1 MQRLKDNTDRNAG
14 ELPRSDNRTIL
25 RCVSHD
31 MANQLLEMQKECCFE
46 EEPVIEEWSEQASAN
61 FEPEKIDAP
70 DGRKDDVTI
79 ALDGVGAEP
88 EDDSIAITDR
98 SS

>member
-1 MQRLKDNTDRNAG
+1 
-14 ELPRSDNRTIL
+14 
-25 RCVSHD
+25 

-61 FEPEKIDAP
+61 FEPEKIDTAA
-70 DGRKDDVTI
+70 GRKDDVTI
-79 ALDGVGAEP
+79 ALDGVEAEP
-88 EDDSIAITDR
+88 DSIAITDR

>member
-1 MQRLKDNTDRNAG
+1 
-14 ELPRSDNRTIL
+14 
-25 RCVSHD
+25 

-61 FEPEKIDAP
+61 FEPEKSEQASANFEPEKIDAA

-79 ALDGVGAEP
+79 ALDGVEAEP